1 MIVYQIKNDMSN
13 VCYILGDGASGRR
26 MTEHITYTLP
36 ELIESKQMLRTHTDN
51 NSCVLSCPAC
61 SQYFRKTSRKSD
73 INYIPTKKLFVCLL
87 IRVPS
92 GTQMYFGL
100 LAQFLQ
106 VSIIPSTRPHAPVRF
121 GQESNEGSH
130 SSHASP

>member
-100 LAQFLQ
+100 LAQFFTSFNN
-106 VSIIPSTRPHAPVRF
+106 SIHTSTRSCQVWARIQRGVP
-121 GQESNEGSH
+121 
-130 SSHASP
+130 